1 MVKNSCFVVKLLF
14 IFAKLKLPFNMKF
27 TKDDVR
33 KELSTQ
39 IVAKGETLSL
49 SDRSINEQLDTLMS
63 LLANDETELEDFV
76 KSVVPIFRT
85 ANANIRNDVSAGI
98 KEYQEKNPIVKPQ
111 PTGDAN
117 KKDNQDTEIEKR
129 LKALEEELNVARN
142 EKRVSGVKRD
152 VIAKLKEKGV
162 KNDEWVN
169 ALLDEV
175 SIGENFDVDAKVES
189 YVSIY
194 NKMNA
199 DTPGNVTPR
208 DTDGS
213 TVNKQLNDTIK
224 EAIEITKA
232 SRF

>member
-1 MVKNSCFVVKLLF
+1 
-14 IFAKLKLPFNMKF
+14 MKF
-27 TKDDVR
+27 TKEDVR

-49 SDRSINEQLDTLMS
+49 SERSINEQLDTLMS

-76 KSVVPIFRT
+76 KSVVPIFKT

-98 KEYQEKNPIVKPQ
+98 KEYQEKNPVVKTP
-111 PTGDAN
+111 PAGDPN
-117 KKDNQDTEIEKR
+117 KRDNQDTEIEKR
-129 LKALEEELNVARN
+129 LKALEEELNAARN
-142 EKRVSGVKRD
+142 EKRVSGVKRE
-152 VIAKLKEKGV
+152 VISRLKEKGV
-162 KNDEWVN
+162 KSDEWVN

-175 SIGENFDVDAKVES
+175 NIGEDFDIDSKVES
-189 YVSIY
+189 YVSLY
-194 NKMNA
+194 NKLNA

-208 DTDGS
+208 GTDGS

-224 EAIEITKA
+224 EAAEIAKA

>member
-1 MVKNSCFVVKLLF
+1 
-14 IFAKLKLPFNMKF
+14 MKF

-49 SDRSINEQLDTLMS
+49 SERSINEQLDTLMS

-98 KEYQEKNPIVKPQ
+98 KEYQEKNPIVKTQ
-111 PTGDAN
+111 PTGDPS
-117 KKDNQDTEIEKR
+117 KKDDPDTEIEKR
-129 LKALEEELNVARN
+129 LKALEEELNAARN

-152 VIAKLKEKGV
+152 IIAKLKEKGV
-162 KNDEWVN
+162 KNEEWVN

-224 EAIEITKA
+224 EAVEIAKS